1 MQRIKA
7 DIQKVKKLINI
18 ARPIELPPLKSDV
31 TKSDGSQAKKKFELP
46 LFGKKKTFGFDR
58 LKQQAVQTKQASHS
72 ANKVDEGES
81 IEEFDED
88 ENETKTTEKTAES
101 VSETA
106 ATEIPIVEASKVATS
121 CDDEIKES
129 TDVAAAAT
137 TMPTENLETNERQIT
152 EQKQSSKSKIS
163 DTKHHEPTPSKPS
176 TEKNTK
182 SDFEPPATTNTKSK
196 NKNRNRNKVRQQIDI
211 DDTEEDTS
219 PQKYS
224 GWIPPSDQKGDGI
237 TDLNS
242 KYGY

>member
-1 MQRIKA
+1 MQRIRA

-31 TKSDGSQAKKKFELP
+31 TKSDGSQARKKFELP

-58 LKQQAVQTKQASHS
+58 LKQQAVQTKQASQS
-72 ANKVDEGES
+72 GNKVDEGES

-88 ENETKTTEKTAES
+88 ENDTKRTEKTTES

-106 ATEIPIVEASKVATS
+106 AKEIPIVETSKVATS

-129 TDVAAAAT
+129 TDVAAATTAT
-137 TMPTENLETNERQIT
+137 EKLETNERKII
-152 EQKQSSKSKIS
+152 EKKQSLKSKIN
-163 DTKHHEPTPSKPS
+163 DTKHHEPTPSQPS
-176 TEKNTK
+176 TEIQNTK
-182 SDFEPPATTNTKSK
+182 NDLELPVTTNTKSK
-196 NKNRNRNKVRQQIDI
+196 IKNRNRNKVRQQIDI

>member
-58 LKQQAVQTKQASHS
+58 LKQQAVQTKQATQSG
-72 ANKVDEGES
+72 NKVSEGES

-88 ENETKTTEKTAES
+88 ENDTKPTEKTTEC
-101 VSETA
+101 VGETA
-106 ATEIPIVEASKVATS
+106 AEEISIAEASKVATS
-121 CDDEIKES
+121 CDDENKEP
-129 TDVAAAAT
+129 TDVAETSTAR
-137 TMPTENLETNERQIT
+137 EKVETNERQII
-152 EQKQSSKSKIS
+152 EKKQSSKSKIN
-163 DTKHHEPTPSKPS
+163 DTKHEEHMPSQSSIEVQS
-176 TEKNTK
+176 TKNDSGLPVSSNTK
-182 SDFEPPATTNTKSK
+182 NK

-219 PQKYS
+219 PLKYS